1 MISFLDLIFPKV
13 CYSCHQSGRY
23 FCSKCIDRLTVN
35 HVRINYCQ
43 PFNGSIS
50 LFPYN
55 SAIKDAIHDLKYNFV
70 TDIVGEIAQIMY
82 QNLNSN
88 FPNLLQYWQKENF
101 ILVPVSLSD
110 FRNNWRGFNQS
121 VLICQAFSQVSGL
134 DYNPDILIRTRN
146 NPPQVSMNKKI
157 DRLNNSVDLF
167 RLSSDL
173 IIPQNIIVFDD
184 VCTTMS
190 TLKSAA
196 RPIVDSGKIS
206 EIWAL
211 SLAGYF

>member
-1 MISFLDLIFPKV
+1 MISFLDLIFPKT
-13 CYSCHQSGRY
+13 CYSCHRTGQY
-23 FCSKCIDRLTVN
+23 FCSKCINNLNTN
-35 HVRINYCQ
+35 HIRINYCH
-43 PFNGSIS
+43 PFNASLS

-70 TDIVGEIAQIMY
+70 TDIVGEISEIMLS
-82 QNLNSN
+82 NLNSS
-88 FPNLLQYWQKENF
+88 FPNLLHYWQKENF
-101 ILVPVSLSD
+101 VLVPISLSD

-121 VLICQAFSQVSGL
+121 TLICQAFSQLSGL
-134 DYNPDILIRTRN
+134 KFESDLLIRNRN
-146 NPPQVSMNKKI
+146 NPPQVSMSKKI
-157 DRLNNSVDLF
+157 DRLTNSIDLF
-167 RLSSDL
+167 KISQDT
-173 IIPQNIIVFDD
+173 IIPQNIIIFDD